1 MLTIYVLMEYRID
14 NLGQLLNDAS
24 RAIRRRFEQR
34 TAEHGL
40 SATQW
45 RLLRHAVTS
54 GPATQAMLA
63 TALDVEPISVSRLV
77 DRMEQSG
84 WVIRVPHPDDRR
96 ARIVQPTEK
105 AMAVAESV
113 RDIAFAVYAEA
124 LAPLDDAGRRQF
136 HDALLTMIETLSHA
150 QAAGTNP
157 GADKEQDH
165 E

>member
-1 MLTIYVLMEYRID
+1 MECRID

-24 RAIRRRFEQR
+24 RAIRRVFEQR

-45 RLLRHAVTS
+45 RLLRHALKD

-63 TALDVEPISVSRLV
+63 EMLDVEPISVSRLV

-84 WVIRVPHPDDRR
+84 WVIRLPHPEDRR
-96 ARIVQPTEK
+96 ARIVQPTDK
-105 AMAVAESV
+105 AMSVAAGV
-113 RDIAFAVYAEA
+113 RDIAFGVYDEA
-124 LAPLDDAGRRQF
+124 LAPLDDAGRRQL
-136 HDALLTMIETLSHA
+136 HDALQVIIETLSHA
-150 QAAGTNP
+150 QTAGANP
-157 GADKEQDH
+157 GAEKEQDH

>member
-1 MLTIYVLMEYRID
+1 MEYRID

-24 RAIRRRFEQR
+24 RAMRRLFEQR

-45 RLLRHAVTS
+45 RLLRHAIQD

-63 TALDVEPISVSRLV
+63 EALDVEPISVSRLV

-84 WVIRVPHPDDRR
+84 WVIRMPHPQDRR
-96 ARIVQPTEK
+96 ARIVQPTDK
-105 AMAVAESV
+105 AMAVAASV
-113 RDIAFAVYAEA
+113 RDIAFGVYAEA
-124 LAPLDDAGRRQF
+124 LSPLDDAGRRQL
-136 HDALLTMIETLSHA
+136 HAALLAMIDTLSHA
-150 QAAGTNP
+150 QATDVNRAANA